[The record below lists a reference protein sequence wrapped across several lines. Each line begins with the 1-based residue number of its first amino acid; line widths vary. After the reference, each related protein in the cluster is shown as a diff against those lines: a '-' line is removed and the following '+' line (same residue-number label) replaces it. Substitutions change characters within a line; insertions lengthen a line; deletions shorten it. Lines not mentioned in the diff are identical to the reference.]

1 MHTQGGRGKWARVH
15 STVPQRVYFSD
26 GGHLP
31 GSSTFTSGVLGLS
44 TRFLRSALFRR
55 TCLCQDVAFMEVSL
69 GLNVREIIIR
79 LSKFVMFSRI
89 DRCPRPHEE
98 STSTTDTNNRQWT
111 NAFTPLVA
119 GAQAAA
125 APSHY
130 HPSVCVCMC
139 VCTRTCVPAC
149 VYTRVKQWQYSVGRV
164 FRGQTISHIF

>member
-1 MHTQGGRGKWARVH
+1 
-15 STVPQRVYFSD
+15 
-26 GGHLP
+26 
-31 GSSTFTSGVLGLS
+31 
-44 TRFLRSALFRR
+44 
-55 TCLCQDVAFMEVSL
+55 MEVSL

-79 LSKFVMFSRI
+79 FGKFVMFSRI
-89 DRCPRPHEE
+89 DRCPHPREE

-130 HPSVCVCMC
+130 HPSVCMC
-139 VCTRTCVPAC
+139 VYTHTCAHVHTYVRTRAYVRTRTCVPAC